1 MQSASKKQCLF
12 VHRIW
17 MRLDGTRIVE
27 LRTCP
32 SVEMIPSLTAGEHA
46 QLEFLPRMLIER
58 EEWPCESE

>member
-1 MQSASKKQCLF
+1 
-12 VHRIW
+12 